1 MYYFRF
7 SCLIL
12 FIVAAAML
20 FLLRRRCLSFSF
32 RNAFAIFA
40 PSRSRS
46 LCACDS
52 FCFIFSIQL
61 YRHIVYYVY
70 VGIRFFLL
78 ATWCK
83 HTLCCVQPSE
93 QVTKYRNNTYIKTN
107 CRNIWKSHINVAP
120 SNNCVSLWAAIL
132 CVRGA
137 VHTRARSTHRVWSSN
152 WTTRITYTSA
162 VHTHTHMRVCPLHCM
177 YKKDFTQKR
186 RRRSASICCCYR
198 CRWCCCV
205 CMSIHEN
212 YMWSCTSADY
222 GLKRQRL
229 AFRDFQF

>member
-1 MYYFRF
+1 MVGDGGIVFYLLLLLFCFVFFSAFSTVIHFANNNHTFNLNSVRIMYYFRF

-40 PSRSRS
+40 PSRSHS

-162 VHTHTHMRVCPLHCM
+162 VHTHTHARV
-177 YKKDFTQKR
+177 
-186 RRRSASICCCYR
+186 SITLY
-198 CRWCCCV
+198 V
-205 CMSIHEN
+205 
-212 YMWSCTSADY
+212 
-222 GLKRQRL
+222 
-229 AFRDFQF
+229 